1 MIIQMHSMIFFFF
14 QMCNFFEVRVYIDG
28 KMKEDECLHDHTCLI
43 FLLKNIEEYD
53 KKLRKK

>member
-43 FLLKNIEEYD
+43 FLLKNIEE
-53 KKLRKK
+53 